1 MATIGNSLAPY
12 FTATTSDVF
21 SANGT
26 GTDFTL
32 TRSISNL
39 VDIEVLVNN
48 IQQNPFNG
56 AYSVNGNTLTF
67 SEAPSAGAN
76 NVLVSY
82 RQAVIGSSI
91 PTPNTV
97 ASSSLQRDLTL
108 GGNTTSNGTM
118 FTQALV
124 PTANVTYDIGTS
136 TLRYKDIYLSGS
148 TINLGDVSLSASG
161 NTFTVA
167 NSTGGTLPSSM
178 GNTTIA
184 GTANVTGDMTIGG
197 NLTVTGTMTYINT
210 TDLNIGDAIISL
222 NADLAANI
230 APTEDAGIN
239 INRGASTNAQFKW
252 IESTDNWSLGNTT
265 VSGIL
270 TSNDHVITG
279 TANVS
284 TGINVGANVNLS
296 TSQINVGNS
305 TVNTVISATALT
317 TTSNTVTL
325 GTAAYVTAN
334 GNVGIGTSSPA
345 RKLQAQ
351 TTGADSEI
359 LVTTV
364 TSGNPRFGMDAS
376 GAYYNWI
383 QTDRTSGAIQFAISN
398 SERMRIDSSGN
409 MGLAVTPSD
418 WNANFKAFQ
427 ISTGG
432 SLSAAVSQSS
442 LVDLGGNFYQD
453 SAGAERYIASS
464 SANKYRQYAGAH
476 SWYTATSGT
485 AGANVSFTQAMT
497 LDASGNLGIG
507 TGEPTFKL
515 DVVTGTEATGQVA
528 LANFRTGST
537 TASYNA
543 GLQIYASGSA
553 TAGNRGVIAVWDAD
567 GANAG
572 GGDYFIINKAG
583 NSGAIDLWQYSNA
596 SMRFAT
602 NYTSRA
608 TVDMTL
614 DASGNLM
621 IGGTTASGKLTVD
634 PGSTSGTRIDGLH
647 LPKNLTAQAN
657 YVAWQQGIAGWRAG
671 IVYNDS
677 TYPLAF
683 YYGAS
688 TPTASAPGTE
698 LMRINTSGDLTITG
712 SLRSFASPAFSL
724 AANQFTDIMYIGAGG
739 YGAIMSGI
747 LTVYSTYSGAVTQ
760 NSYFVNVIGHGGGTG
775 ISMLSQG
782 NYSTPATTIVYD
794 RSQVLGG
801 GSRVIAVYNAT
812 GTNIAM
818 SYSFSPV
825 GSNNSAAYY
834 SVLYNTG
841 TAGAG
846 TGIPSGD
853 AVYFGQNYATVKAA
867 NIIFPSSQSASS
879 DANTLDDY
887 EESTW
892 TPAITGCTVT
902 VARSSVTKIGRLVT
916 VSATITLASVSG
928 SSNIQITNLP
938 YPGTNGEFTGGVMLS
953 TIAYTGDPVIYCYP
967 PNQFFEIYLST
978 SNGNWTTL
986 NNSNLSVNDAI
997 IFSITYIST

>member
-305 TVNTVISATALT
+305 TVNTVITSASLSTNSVTITGGAANSVAYLNASKVVTTGSALT
-317 TTSNTVTL
+317 FDGTHLGVGGLYSGYGANYPTIQAKGTYGGIFRSSDAAGNTVSLFYSSLGNYLTL
-325 GTAAYVTAN
+325 GTETNY
-334 GNVGIGTSSPA
+334 P
-345 RKLQAQ
+345 
-351 TTGADSEI
+351 
-359 LVTTV
+359 
-364 TSGNPRFGMDAS
+364 
-376 GAYYNWI
+376 
-383 QTDRTSGAIQFAISN
+383 IQFIVNN
-398 SERMRIDSSGN
+398 SERMRLDTSGNLGVGTTSPGAKLEVNQAATAFPGFKITGSSSPGMQIVEATGVTAHFVNDSAGVYVGSSTSYPLILRTNNTERARIDSSGN
-409 MGLAVTPSD
+409 LGVNATPNAWGSTFKAIQIGAGLCLYDNSSGSGTFLG
-418 WNANFKAFQ
+418 ANFFYNGANNVYKN
-427 ISTGG
+427 TGT
-432 SLSAAVSQSS
+432 AAAYAQN
-442 LVDLGGNFYQD
+442 GGTHAWF
-453 SAGAERYIASS
+453 IAP
-464 SANKYRQYAGAH
+464 
-476 SWYTATSGT
+476 SGT
-485 AGANVSFTQAMT
+485 AGANIAFTQAMT

-507 TGEPTFKL
+507 
-515 DVVTGTEATGQVA
+515 VTPSAWYTVGGYKSIEIARAGNSITSLNASDIQV
-528 LANFRTGST
+528 RTNSYLNSSGVST
-537 TASYNA
+537 YANA
-543 GLQIYASGSA
+543 GFAANYEQYNGAHFWYTAPSG
-553 TAGNRGVIAVWDAD
+553 TAGNPITFTQAMTLQTGTYGGPQLLLATTTAGNAGTSGLYAGSRFSSGVIAYSADAF
-567 GANAG
+567 GC
-572 GGDYFIINKAG
+572 I
-583 NSGAIDLWQYSNA
+583 
-596 SMRFAT
+596 
-602 NYTSRA
+602 
-608 TVDMTL
+608 
-614 DASGNLM
+614 
-621 IGGTTASGKLTVD
+621 
-634 PGSTSGTRIDGLH
+634 RIQD
-647 LPKNLTAQAN
+647 
-657 YVAWQQGIAGWRAG
+657 
-671 IVYNDS
+671 
-677 TYPLAF
+677 
-683 YYGAS
+683 
-688 TPTASAPGTE
+688 
-698 LMRINTSGDLTITG
+698 TG
-712 SLRSFASPAFSL
+712 
-724 AANQFTDIMYIGAGG
+724 
-739 YGAIMSGI
+739 
-747 LTVYSTYSGAVTQ
+747 
-760 NSYFVNVIGHGGGTG
+760 
-775 ISMLSQG
+775 
-782 NYSTPATTIVYD
+782 
-794 RSQVLGG
+794 
-801 GSRVIAVYNAT
+801 T
-812 GTNIAM
+812 GTNFKSEWGLYADSYGQPFTTISFQTGIYFVTGDSGASAKIAFDT
-818 SYSFSPV
+818 S
-825 GSNNSAAYY
+825 GNAYK
-834 SVLYNTG
+834 SS
-841 TAGAG
+841 GAG
-846 TGIPSGD
+846 SW
-853 AVYFGQNYATVKAA
+853 
-867 NIIFPSSQSASS
+867 SALS
-879 DANTLDDY
+879 DSRIKTNVQ
-887 EESTW
+887 
-892 TPAITGCTVT
+892 TVT
-902 VARSSVTKIGRLVT
+902 NGLSRVLQLNPVTFDYKSPEAHNGKVHDKGFIADEFMVVYPDSVTETEFVPDEDKQYIEEGSKAKAMGFNAEFYADLV
-916 VSATITLASVSG
+916 AAIQEQQALITQLTAR
-928 SSNIQITNLP
+928 ITAL
-938 YPGTNGEFTGGVMLS
+938 ES
-953 TIAYTGDPVIYCYP
+953 
-967 PNQFFEIYLST
+967 
-978 SNGNWTTL
+978 
-986 NNSNLSVNDAI
+986 
-997 IFSITYIST
+997 